1 MVSCIRAICDNRLH
15 VCPHLCG
22 DELKLFWFYQ
32 NRRQAS
38 FVSEK
43 CRSKKITVPITTGS
57 EKIQRKLP
65 NLKKKKKKRK
75 KECKIYTK

>member
-15 VCPHLCG
+15 VCPHLYG

-43 CRSKKITVPITTGS
+43 CRSMKTTAPEIPRLRPHQLLYNVSGMRVVAVF
-57 EKIQRKLP
+57 K
-65 NLKKKKKKRK
+65 
-75 KECKIYTK
+75 